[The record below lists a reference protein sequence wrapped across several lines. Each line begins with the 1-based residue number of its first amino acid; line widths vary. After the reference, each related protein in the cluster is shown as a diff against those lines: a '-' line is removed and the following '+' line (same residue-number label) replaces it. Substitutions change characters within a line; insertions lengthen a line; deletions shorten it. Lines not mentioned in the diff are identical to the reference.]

1 MTAVVNP
8 SALVAGAATHK
19 ASEKINCVSFNQDQ
33 GCFALGTSLGF
44 RVFNT
49 FPFKDSFFRRKHTHM
64 HILILIIRV
73 NVI

>member
-1 MTAVVNP
+1 
-8 SALVAGAATHK
+8 VAGAATHK

-64 HILILIIRV
+64 YMLILIIRV